1 MSNRIFVDVR
11 EPYEYERDHVDGA
24 INLPPA
30 YLLAGAPQL
39 EGVDKDT
46 ELVLYCLS
54 GARSNASMTYL
65 KQMGYANLVNGINK
79 DHIRRKYKI

>member
-1 MSNRIFVDVR
+1 MSHRLFIDVR
-11 EPYEYERDHVDGA
+11 EPFEYDRDHVEGA

-30 YLLAGAPQL
+30 DLLNGAHVL
-39 EGVDKDT
+39 DGVDKDT

-65 KQMGYANLVNGINK
+65 KQMGYTNLVNGINK